1 MVMEKSKELAQRI
14 ADKRYSIDGS
24 LARALVGKVADVTFA
39 KVQAKAY
46 ALAVFDMAD
55 YLDHAKECGV
65 NQPHGTYRFAQ
76 GCDCGFD
83 DLFDPA

>member
-1 MVMEKSKELAQRI
+1 MCIR
-14 ADKRYSIDGS
+14 DR
-24 LARALVGKVADVTFA
+24 
-39 KVQAKAY
+39 VQAKAY
-46 ALAVFDMAD
+46 ALAVYDMAD